1 MAAESAPRYVGGQ
14 AVLDGVMMRGEH
26 VYAVAVRTP
35 EGAIEVEVQDAPKW
49 AQRWGKVPLVR
60 GVVALAESLVLGMR
74 ALAWSAQ
81 QSIADDD
88 DIQLGKG
95 SIALSMT
102 LALVLFSGLF
112 IVLPAVVTRAAGH
125 VFAHG
130 VAFNLAEG
138 ILRLTIFLTYLV
150 LMGRLADVRR
160 LFQYHGAEH
169 KSIAAYE
176 NGVEVTPERAQRFTT
191 QHVRCGT
198 NFLLTVM
205 VITIAVHSVFGRPS
219 WRVLLLTRVTLLP
232 VIAAISYELIRYA
245 ARHMDR
251 RVTRILM
258 RPGLALQRLTTREP
272 DLGQLEVAIAAL
284 RAALTAEE
292 LAEVDA
298 RTPERLGVRIPG
310 AAPLAPAPA

>member
-1 MAAESAPRYVGGQ
+1 
-14 AVLDGVMMRGEH
+14 MMRGEN

-35 EGAIEVEVQDAPKW
+35 DGGIEVEVQEAPHW
-49 AQRWGKVPLVR
+49 AQHWGKVPLVR
-60 GVVALAESLVLGMR
+60 GVVALAESLVLGMKS
-74 ALAWSAQ
+74 LAWSAQ
-81 QSIADDD
+81 QSIAEDD

-95 SIALSMT
+95 SIAVSMA

-138 ILRLTIFLTYLV
+138 LLRLTIFLSYLL
-150 LMGRLADVRR
+150 LMGRLTDVKR

-169 KSIAAYE
+169 KAIAAYE

-205 VITIAVHSVFGRPS
+205 VITIAVHTLFGRPS
-219 WRVLLLTRVTLLP
+219 WKVLLLTRITLLP
-232 VIAAISYELIRYA
+232 VVAAISYELIRFA

-251 RVTRILM
+251 RITQILM

-272 DLGQLEVAIAAL
+272 SLDQLEVAITAL
-284 RAALTAEE
+284 RAALTADE
-292 LAEVDA
+292 LSEVDA
-298 RTPERLGVRIPG
+298 RSPDRIGIRIPG
-310 AAPLAPAPA
+310 AAPLAPTAA

>member
-1 MAAESAPRYVGGQ
+1 MADRARYVGGQ
-14 AVLDGVMMRGEH
+14 AVLDGVMMRGEN

-35 EGAIEVEVQDAPKW
+35 EGEIQVEVQDAPRW
-49 AQRWGKVPLVR
+49 AQRWSKVPLIR
-60 GVVALAESLVLGMR
+60 GIVALAESLVLGMR

-81 QSIADDD
+81 QAVADDD
-88 DIQLGKG
+88 DVQLGKG

-130 VAFNLAEG
+130 VVFNVAEG
-138 ILRLTIFLTYLV
+138 VLRLTIFLTYLV
-150 LMGRLADVRR
+150 LMGRLGDVRR

-169 KSIAAYE
+169 KAIAAYE

-205 VITIAVHSVFGRPS
+205 IITIAVHSVFGRPS

-232 VIAAISYELIRYA
+232 VIAAVSYELIRFA
-245 ARHMDR
+245 ARHMDSAFVR
-251 RVTRILM
+251 RAM
-258 RPGLALQRLTTREP
+258 RPGLALQRLTTRQP
-272 DLGQLEVAIAAL
+272 TLDQLEVAIAAL
-284 RAALTAEE
+284 RAALTADE
-292 LAEVDA
+292 LAEVDD
-298 RTPERLGVRIPG
+298 RTPERVGLRVPG
-310 AAPLAPAPA
+310 AAPLAPTAA